1 MPPVGPPASAD
12 PADHGS
18 GGVRAFHLGHRPALD
33 GLRGLAITIV
43 VLYHVG
49 SYLWVPTATLFVH
62 RGPVWTLR
70 GGFLGVDL
78 FFALSGFL
86 ITVLL
91 LGEAD
96 RRGSVSLRN
105 FGARRLRRL
114 WPVLVALLVALLA
127 LSLAGWL
134 HTTEEVRDTVLP
146 VLSFT
151 QNWAVAEGRAP
162 VVGYLWSIGVEGQ
175 FYLVWAAVV
184 VMALRTRRPHAV
196 LAATAIAAIV
206 AVLAW
211 RAHLYG
217 DGASV
222 LSLYVRTSTRLDAPL
237 VGALAGVVASAGWLP
252 RFAGR
257 VATAAGAVGLV
268 LVVGA
273 ATLLRFTDA
282 ALYRGLFTVVA
293 AGAALGVLA
302 VVRSGGG
309 PLVGLLSFRP
319 LIAVGIVSYSL
330 YVWHLL
336 VFEIVLRHTAAW
348 PAAPR
353 AALGVG
359 VASGVAV
366 LSYRFVERP
375 FLRRRSAS
383 RGQAATPNAKQRSS
397 SSPKAYSS

>member
-1 MPPVGPPASAD
+1 MAG
-12 PADHGS
+12 
-18 GGVRAFHLGHRPALD
+18 AFHLGHRPALD

-49 SYLWVPTATLFVH
+49 SYLWVPTAISFVH
-62 RGPVWTLR
+62 RGPIWTLR

-114 WPVLVALLVALLA
+114 WPVLVALLVAVLA
-127 LSLAGWL
+127 LALAGWVY
-134 HTTEEVRDTVLP
+134 TAEGVQASVFP

-151 QNWAVAEGRAP
+151 HNWAVAEGRAP
-162 VVGYLWSIGVEGQ
+162 VAGHLWSIGVEGQ
-175 FYLVWAAVV
+175 FYLVWAAMV

-196 LAATAIAAIV
+196 LAASAIAVIV

-257 VATAAGAVGLV
+257 VATGAGAAGLV
-268 LVVGA
+268 LVFGA

-293 AGAALGVLA
+293 VAAALGVLA
-302 VVRSGGG
+302 AVRAGGG

-319 LIAVGIVSYSL
+319 LAAVGLLSYSL
-330 YVWHLL
+330 YVWHLP
-336 VFEIVLRHTAAW
+336 VFEIVRRNTAEW

-359 VASGVAV
+359 VASAVAA

-375 FLRRRSAS
+375 FLRRRAS
-383 RGQAATPNAKQRSS
+383 GAQPLTPNAKQRSVS
-397 SSPKAYSS
+397 APKA